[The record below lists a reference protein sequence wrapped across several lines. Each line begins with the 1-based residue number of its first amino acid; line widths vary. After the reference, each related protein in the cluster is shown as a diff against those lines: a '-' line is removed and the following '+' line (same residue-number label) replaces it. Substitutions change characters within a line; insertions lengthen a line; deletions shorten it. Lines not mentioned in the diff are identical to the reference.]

1 MSVGS
6 LHGEAPHYVHGGTM
20 SDKPCKDCVAEGV
33 KTKRPAPHPGPRC
46 TSHHRIVLKARRTAQ
61 HELMVTRT
69 YGLQPGDYERL
80 YAAQGYRCAITGC
93 RATGKTKRLA
103 VDHNHATQEVRGLLC
118 GPHNQLIGYN
128 RDNPEAFRS
137 LADYL
142 ENPPARR
149 VLDRPE
155 HDGVSSGKDV

>member
-1 MSVGS
+1 M
-6 LHGEAPHYVHGGTM
+6 A
-20 SDKPCKDCVAEGV
+20 DKPCKDCPPG
-33 KTKRPAPHPGPRC
+33 TKRPAPHPGPRC
-46 TSHHRIVLKARRTAQ
+46 TTHHRAFKKAQGARQ
-61 HELMVTRT
+61 HDKMVQLV
-69 YGLQPGDYERL
+69 YGLGPGDYERL
-80 YAAQGYRCAITGC
+80 LEAQGGRCAITGC

-103 VDHNHATQEVRGLLC
+103 VDHDHKTGEVRGVLC

-149 VLDRPE
+149 VLDHPE
-155 HDGVSSGKDV
+155 HGRVSSDDGE